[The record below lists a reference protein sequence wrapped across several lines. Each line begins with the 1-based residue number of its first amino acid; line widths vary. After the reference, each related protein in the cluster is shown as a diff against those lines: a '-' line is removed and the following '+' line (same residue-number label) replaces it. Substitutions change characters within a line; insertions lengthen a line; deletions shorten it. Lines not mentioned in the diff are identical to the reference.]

1 MIEKLEN
8 FLLYN
13 VSDDWA
19 AIGEFGGTVEKIAP
33 EEYSRAYVL
42 AILRELADKGYI
54 EFGAFPGGG
63 RSWEVWTVGTE
74 EAIRRVSHGYNGVP
88 GYLGIRD
95 DDRVPAS
102 GTSLR
107 GLLANCRSRVPLTAV
122 VQVAGTPTAELDS
135 LAERVAAEG
144 GSFGAC
150 VRPRS
155 PVTSSSS
162 PLGVVRF
169 RDRNVFSCGRIRRH
183 WFRRGRCPMRR
194 G

>member
-19 AIGEFGGTVEKIAP
+19 AIGEFDGTVEKIAP

-54 EFGAFPGGG
+54 DFGAFPGGG
-63 RSWEVWTVGTE
+63 RSWEAWAVGAE

-95 DDRVPAS
+95 DEIGSNEVFRAK
-102 GTSLR
+102 
-107 GLLANCRSRVPLTAV
+107 LTEDGRRRL
-122 VQVAGTPTAELDS
+122 QQ
-135 LAERVAAEG
+135 
-144 GSFGAC
+144 
-150 VRPRS
+150 
-155 PVTSSSS
+155 
-162 PLGVVRF
+162 LG
-169 RDRNVFSCGRIRRH
+169 DPYENYGDPWADDPYLH
-183 WFRRGRCPMRR
+183 A
-194 G
+194 